1 MESVLRFF
9 NLPERVAVYAALK
22 LENEDLFQSKVEFEE
37 LMSSLG
43 AEVYMSVCGPGDDTS
58 ATCNVQMDGF
68 SRAAKLVQWS
78 FRLNNWS
85 AIKAALRP
93 SSFQWFT
100 PNTLCLAC
108 LASLTMWFRQTGK
121 KPLTGLAQGASC
133 ARS

>member
-1 MESVLRFF
+1 
-9 NLPERVAVYAALK
+9 
-22 LENEDLFQSKVEFEE
+22 
-37 LMSSLG
+37 MSSLDS
-43 AEVYMSVCGPGDDTS
+43 EVYISVCGPGDDTS

-85 AIKAALRP
+85 AIKGALQP

-100 PNTLCLAC
+100 PHTLGLAF
-108 LASLTMWFRQTGK
+108 LATLTMWLRQTGK
-121 KPLTGLAQGASC
+121 KPLTGLAQGAFC